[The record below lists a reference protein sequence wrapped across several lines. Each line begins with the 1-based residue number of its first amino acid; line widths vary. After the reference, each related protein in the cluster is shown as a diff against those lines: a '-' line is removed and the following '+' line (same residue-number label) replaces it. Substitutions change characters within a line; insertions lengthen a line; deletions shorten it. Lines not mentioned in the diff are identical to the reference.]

1 MNKVK
6 LAAAGAALAL
16 STAVAGATEATD
28 LLSKFYEVA
37 DSRPFDRAKLAE
49 FYADDM
55 VDHNGHDGQNAKQSA
70 LDTFTALAAGAPDS
84 RHELGMVEP
93 VGDDKVLI
101 YWRYKGT
108 NTDGLFGSE
117 ANGNTFDIAGFEVY
131 RVEDGKIREFWH
143 VEELASMGE
152 QLATKK

>member
-6 LAAAGAALAL
+6 LAVAAAALAL

-37 DSRPFDRAKLAE
+37 DSRPFDADKLAA

-55 VDHNGHDGQNAKQSA
+55 VDHNGREGQNAKQFA
-70 LDTFTALAAGAPDS
+70 VGTYTALAAGAPDS

-93 VGDDKVLI
+93 IGDDKVLI

-108 NTDGLFGSE
+108 NTDGLFGAE
-117 ANGNTFDIAGFEVY
+117 ANGNAFDIAGFEVY
-131 RVEDGKIREFWH
+131 RVENGKIHEFWH
-143 VEELASMGE
+143 VEELSSLSA
-152 QLATKK
+152 QLAAKK